1 MLENG
6 FIPFILIWKTLKLYY
21 ESKIIYITIVI
32 IILRGLKMHLN
43 FNFKAIII
51 GFVVTAVTFFVLGYF
66 SYILGGLVVG
76 FLIADD
82 YMDGA
87 INGAIA
93 AGVAGLLVGIFYLF
107 LFSALIHGISSQG
120 TFGGIAYFGI
130 IFTAIQLII
139 AGLVLGGI
147 GGAAGIFLKE
157 QIEMRNM
164 QKSGVTPKKKD
175 NGYLVCDKCEG
186 SYKLQSD
193 ESPEDFSDQCEC
205 GGNLKY
211 YNN

>member
-1 MLENG
+1 M
-6 FIPFILIWKTLKLYY
+6 
-21 ESKIIYITIVI
+21 
-32 IILRGLKMHLN
+32 RLN
-43 FNFKAIII
+43 LNFKAIII

-93 AGVAGLLVGIFYLF
+93 AGIAGLLVGIFYLF
-107 LFSALIHGISSQG
+107 LFSALIHGISSQS

-164 QKSGVTPKKKD
+164 QKSRVTPRKKD